1 MSFFLKKKYLNK
13 VALFSDKKKIKYV
26 DIRNFIET
34 YKNLFSK
41 KNVIFLVCENNITCI
56 QLYLLLF
63 SCNSIIVMLDKN
75 ISQNKLL
82 ELKKIYKPKYILTN
96 TEVVNYNLI
105 FKRKIK
111 EYFLYSNNNG
121 VDEIETHYDIKL
133 LMPTSGT
140 TGSQKY
146 VIQTKENLISNTES
160 IIKYL
165 KLNSKKITI
174 TNLPLNYVYGLSI
187 VNTFL
192 RSGASIFVTN
202 ESVTQKKFWT
212 YLKKYKIN
220 FLNGVPYIYELLDR
234 LNFFKTKN
242 EIKSFTQ
249 AGGELNQ
256 IVKLK
261 IINFC
266 KKFKS
271 KFYIMYGSTE
281 ATARMSYL
289 NPNHLA
295 KKFDSIGKAIPG
307 GKMTIRNKHGKI
319 LTKNKVGNICYEG
332 NNVTLGYCESVNDLT
347 KKFIKKKYLITGDIG
362 YRDKDNF
369 FYIVRR
375 DDRLIKLYGY
385 RIDLDEIEKIFQK
398 NGVKVVCFNNKNKK
412 INLYFEN
419 NLEKDTITSI
429 IKKNF
434 SINMNMIKINSI
446 KKFPINQNMKI
457 IYDEEK
463 FKSQI

>member
-1 MSFFLKKKYLNK
+1 MSFFFKKKYLNNI
-13 VALFSDKKKIKYV
+13 ALFSDKKKLKYIDIK
-26 DIRNFIET
+26 NFIKT

-82 ELKKIYKPKYILTN
+82 ELKKLYKPKYILTN
-96 TEVVNYNLI
+96 KEVVNRNLI
-105 FKRKIK
+105 LKRRIE
-111 EYFLYSNNNG
+111 EYFLYDNNNG
-121 VDEIETHYDIKL
+121 VEEIETYYNIKL

-165 KLNSKKITI
+165 KINPKNITI

-187 VNTFL
+187 INTFL

-202 ESVTQKKFWT
+202 ESITQKKFWT

-220 FLNGVPYIYELLDR
+220 FFNGVPYIYELLDR
-234 LNFFKTKN
+234 LNFFQKN
-242 EIKSFTQ
+242 KEIKSFTQ

-256 IVKLK
+256 NLKLK
-261 IINFC
+261 IIKFC

-271 KFYIMYGSTE
+271 KFYLMYGSTE

-289 NPNHLA
+289 NPNYLD

-307 GKMTIRNKHGKI
+307 GKLTIRNNYGKI
-319 LTKNKVGNICYEG
+319 LKKNKVGKICYEG
-332 NNVTLGYCESVNDLT
+332 NNVTLGYCENFRDLT
-347 KKFIKKKYLITGDIG
+347 KKFKKKKYLITGDIG
-362 YRDKDNF
+362 YKDEENF
-369 FYIVRR
+369 FYILRR

-398 NGVKVVCFNNKNKK
+398 NGIKVVCFYNKNQK

-419 NLEKDTITSI
+419 NLEKDTIISI

-434 SINMNMIKINSI
+434 SVNMNLIKINQI

-463 FKSQI
+463 FKN